1 MKLNTPEARDKA
13 WQMVRLMETVGTEV
27 ATSEA
32 HDVYQQQDYADK
44 MLVSLLKIE
53 LLSTADSFDS
63 GEFYHG
69 RLIVTSSSSN

>member
-1 MKLNTPEARDKA
+1 MADGKA
-13 WQMVRLMETVGTEV
+13 HGNSRYRSGN
-27 ATSEA
+27 SEA